1 MSNSPQINDTSP
13 FDASASAVGYLSQ
26 VRGALLLAVKRDD
39 AADQISLEMLDD
51 VAFKPEDIK
60 SLKPTELLQFKHSL
74 TRKATLTDKS
84 IDLWK
89 TLRVWAELISA
100 KTVDPSRTVFTLVT
114 TATASAG
121 SAVSLLRHND
131 REPENARAAI
141 EQAGSDSTNTK
152 VQAAL
157 KCLTKLKVS
166 DRKAL
171 FGNLFLLDMAPDVQE
186 TRRLLEHEL
195 RYLVDDPQKQLAG
208 FTDRLVGWWERT
220 VVDHLVAVPKAPL
233 PVAVVQRQ
241 VRDLREQF
249 KRDSLPDD
257 FLKATVPEDKAT
269 ADDDRCFVQQLQLI
283 HSSPLQIRLAQ
294 ENHYRAYEQ
303 RSRWLREHLL
313 GLEEAGCYEHR
324 LIEEWRQKQ
333 SIALDGFSGTASDD
347 EKALCGKGIYN
358 WTQETAVGMAAL
370 FIRPQFQSGY
380 MVRGSFHMLADLLR
394 VGWHPEF
401 STRLSLKKTEAKA
414 NA

>member
-1 MSNSPQINDTSP
+1 MSSSPPINDTTP

-26 VRGALLLAVKRDD
+26 IRGALLLAVKRDD
-39 AADQISLEMLDD
+39 AADEISLEMLDD
-51 VAFKPEDIK
+51 VAFTPEDVK
-60 SLKPTELLQFKHSL
+60 SLKPIELLQFKHSL

-114 TATASAG
+114 TATASAN
-121 SAVSLLRHND
+121 SAVSLLRHER
-131 REPENARAAI
+131 RESEKARTII
-141 EQAGSDSTNTK
+141 EQAGNDSTNTK
-152 VQAAL
+152 VQEAL
-157 KCLTKLKVS
+157 KCLSKLKLS
-166 DRKAL
+166 ERKSL
-171 FGNLFLLDMAPDVQE
+171 FGNLYLLDMSPDVQE

-195 RYLVDDPQKQLAG
+195 RYLVDEPQTQLAG
-208 FTDRLVGWWERT
+208 FTDRLVGWWERI

-233 PVAVVQRQ
+233 SVALVQRQ

-257 FLKATVPEDKAT
+257 FLKATVPEDKT
-269 ADDDRCFVQQLQLI
+269 TVDDDRCFVQQLQLI
-283 HSSPLQIRLAQ
+283 QASTMQVRLAQ

-313 GLEEAGCYEHR
+313 GLEEADSYEHR
-324 LIEEWRQKQ
+324 LIDEWRQKQ
-333 SIALDGFSGTASDD
+333 SLALDGFSDTASDE
-347 EKALCGKGIYN
+347 EKALCGKGLYN

-380 MVRGSFHMLADLLR
+380 MVRGSFHMLADVLR

-401 STRLSLKKTEAKA
+401 SKRLTLSNQGATA